1 MAAIRY
7 RMHLPDCARYL
18 RGAIS
23 EMRGLS
29 TGCHRR
35 NAHPGDRPSP
45 LPRPADGPTPIAQH
59 YKEATVTHDQHAER
73 AVVLGEKYAD
83 VVIVDRDELIGETSY
98 RNGAPHGR
106 HAHGLVAKGH
116 EIFEGL
122 LPGLTQGMVED
133 GVRPGD
139 FNGSIR
145 WYFNGLPL
153 ARSDSGLPCLPCGR
167 PVLEKHV
174 RQHVQAIDSV
184 RFLTRYDIVGLET
197 TPDHERVTGVR
208 IQRREQGS
216 QPETLLADLVVDVT
230 GRGSR
235 MPAWLRELGYG
246 EPEEDRVKVDLAY
259 TSRHFRLKRDPFT
272 SDILI
277 VSAATPSHPRGAFF
291 YPLPDGETAE
301 LSLTGVL
308 GDHAPTDSEGFMAFT
323 KSLPIPDFYEYVH
336 DATPVD
342 AAARFKYPA
351 SVWRHYER
359 LTRFP
364 DGLLVMGDAVC
375 SFNPIYAQGMTVSGL
390 EAVTLRKHLHDSDA
404 VSAIDFFAEI
414 AGQIASPWQF
424 SATADLGYPGVEGER
439 TDQVQMINQYITA
452 LQAGA
457 VHDPVLTDAF
467 LRVAGM
473 VEEPMSLMQPDI
485 QQRVMQHAGPPPAD
499 ATIPA

>member
-1 MAAIRY
+1 M
-7 RMHLPDCARYL
+7 PDQ
-18 RGAIS
+18 RG
-23 EMRGLS
+23 
-29 TGCHRR
+29 
-35 NAHPGDRPSP
+35 
-45 LPRPADGPTPIAQH
+45 
-59 YKEATVTHDQHAER
+59 ER
-73 AVVLGEKYAD
+73 AVVLGGGMAGLLAARVLSDSYAD
-83 VVIVDRDELIGETSY
+83 VVIVDRDELIGVTGY
-98 RNGAPHGR
+98 RNGVPHGR

-116 EIFEGL
+116 EIFEAL
-122 LPGLTQGMVED
+122 LPGLTEGMIAD

-139 FNGSIR
+139 FNGSIQ
-145 WYFNGLPL
+145 WYFSGQRL

-174 RQHVQAIDSV
+174 RQHVQAIPNV
-184 RFLTRYDIVGLET
+184 RFLERYDIVSLET
-197 TPDHERVTGVR
+197 TPDKKRVTGAR

-216 QPETLLADLVVDVT
+216 QPETLLADLVIDIT

-235 MPAWLRELGYG
+235 MPAWLPELGY
-246 EPEEDRVKVDLAY
+246 EAPDEDRVKVDLAY
-259 TSRHFRLKRDPFT
+259 TSRHYRLNRDPFT

-291 YPLPDGETAE
+291 YPMPDGETVE
-301 LSLTGVL
+301 LSLTGIL
-308 GDHAPTDSEGFMAFT
+308 GDHAPTDAEGFLAFA
-323 KSLPIPDFYEYVH
+323 KSLPIPDFYDYVH

-342 AAARFKYPA
+342 APVRFKFPA

-375 SFNPIYAQGMTVSGL
+375 SFNPIYAQGMTVSGM
-390 EAVTLRKHLHDSDA
+390 EALTLRKHLQSPA
-404 VSAIDFFAEI
+404 ALNPMEFFAEI

-424 SATADLGYPGVEGER
+424 SATADLGYQGVEGER

-457 VHDPVLTDAF
+457 AHDPVLTDAF

-473 VEEPMSLMQPDI
+473 VDDPMTLMQPDI
-485 QQRVMQHAGPPPAD
+485 QQRVMQQAGPPPAD